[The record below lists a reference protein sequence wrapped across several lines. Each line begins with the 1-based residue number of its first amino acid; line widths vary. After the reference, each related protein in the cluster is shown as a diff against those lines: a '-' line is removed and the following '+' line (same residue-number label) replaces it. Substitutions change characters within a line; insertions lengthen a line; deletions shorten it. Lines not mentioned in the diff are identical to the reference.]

1 VSHRRLPPSPKSDFI
16 WRWTKKI
23 AARAGFKRNV
33 YPYLIKPSAI
43 TDGFNQKVN
52 PKVLQKQARHR
63 KIETTLHY
71 ANTAAENMIRG
82 ILQSGAEMSKHRC
95 SGLQRKVR
103 VWLDKLLAGE
113 TDTKTF
119 KNGIDILLQNS
130 TKKGDGVAYL

>member
-1 VSHRRLPPSPKSDFI
+1 MSHRGLPPSPKSDFI

-52 PKVLQKQARHR
+52 PKILQRQARHR
-63 KIETTLHY
+63 KIETTLRYDH
-71 ANTAAENMIRG
+71 TADNMVKEYYNQVQKCQNID
-82 ILQSGAEMSKHRC
+82 AMDYKEKA
-95 SGLQRKVR
+95 R

-113 TDTKTF
+113 IDTKTF
-119 KNGIDILLQNS
+119 KNGIDILLPNR
-130 TKKGDGVAYL
+130 TKKGDDVAYL